1 VKRPEVAIAMGK
13 ESELKSIFLPFLST
27 SHIIPLVDMARLF
40 AMNGVD
46 VTIITTPQNATVF
59 QKSVDLDSARG
70 RPIRTH
76 LVTFPAAQ
84 VGLPPGIEAFN
95 VDTPREMTPRIY
107 MALAILQPRFEQLFH
122 DLRPDFIVTDMFH
135 PWTAE
140 AAAKLRIPRIMFH
153 GASYLARS
161 AAHVVEQYA
170 PHLAAKSDTDR
181 FVLPGLPDRLEM
193 TRLQLPDWLRSPN
206 QYTELMKTIKESE
219 KKSYGSLF
227 NSFYD
232 LESGYYE
239 HYKGVM
245 GTKSWGIGPVSLWAN
260 QDASDKAARGYA
272 KEEEGEEGWHEW
284 LNTKEESSVLYV
296 SFGSM
301 NKFPYSQLVE
311 IARALEDSGKDFIW
325 VVRKNGEGG
334 EGEKFLEEFEK
345 RMKESKKGYLIW
357 GWAPQLLILEN
368 PAIGGLVSH
377 CGWNTVVESV
387 NAGLP
392 MVTWPLFAEHFF
404 NEKLV
409 VDVLKIGVPV
419 GAKEWRN
426 WNEFGSE
433 IVKGVDIGNAIGA
446 MMKEKSEELRKR
458 AKTLSDAAKRAI
470 MDGGSSH
477 NNMKELIQELIQIK
491 HSKAQETT
499 TTPWHHFCPP
509 WCFSFFVA
517 FRSELLT
524 NVVCVWF
531 EISSLIFLV
540 SWIK

>member
-1 VKRPEVAIAMGK
+1 MGK
-13 ESELKSIFLPFLST
+13 ETELKSIFLPFLST
-27 SHIIPLVDMARLF
+27 SHIIPLVDVARLF
-40 AMNGVD
+40 AMHGVD

-59 QKSVDLDSARG
+59 QKSVDLDSSRG

-76 LVTFPAAQ
+76 LVTFPAAE

-95 VDTPREMTPRIY
+95 VDTPREMVPRIY
-107 MALAILQPRFEQLFH
+107 MGLSILQPRFEQLFH

-135 PWTAE
+135 PWTVE
-140 AAAKLRIPRIMFH
+140 AAAKLSIPRIMFH

-161 AAHVVEQYA
+161 AAHAVEQYA
-170 PHLAAKSDTDR
+170 PHLAAKSNSDP
-181 FVLPGLPDRLEM
+181 FAIPGLPDRLEM
-193 TRLQLPDWLRSPN
+193 TPLQLPDWLRSPN

-219 KKSYGSLF
+219 KNSYGSIF

-232 LESGYYE
+232 LESAYYD

-272 KEEEGEEGWHEW
+272 KEDEGEEGWLKW
-284 LNTKEESSVLYV
+284 LNTKAERSVLYV

-311 IARALEDSGKDFIW
+311 IASALEDSGKDFIW
-325 VVRKNGEGG
+325 VVRKNDEGG
-334 EGEKFLEEFEK
+334 EGENFLEEFEK

-368 PAIGGLVSH
+368 PAIGGLVTH

-409 VDVLKIGVPV
+409 VDVLKIGVSV

-426 WNEFGSE
+426 WNEFDGE
-433 IVKGVDIGNAIGA
+433 VVKAEDIGNAIGV
-446 MMKEKSEELRKR
+446 MMSEKGEDMRR
-458 AKTLSDAAKRAI
+458 RTKTLSGAAKRAI
-470 MDGGSSH
+470 EDGGSSH
-477 NNMKELIQELIQIK
+477 NNLNELIRELNQIK
-491 HSKAQETT
+491 LSKAQETA
-499 TTPWHHFCPP
+499 PAP
-509 WCFSFFVA
+509 
-517 FRSELLT
+517 
-524 NVVCVWF
+524 
-531 EISSLIFLV
+531 
-540 SWIK
+540 

>member
-1 VKRPEVAIAMGK
+1 MGK
-13 ESELKSIFLPFLST
+13 EGELNLKSVFLPFLST

-40 AMNGVD
+40 AIHGID
-46 VTIITTPQNATVF
+46 VTIITTPGNATVF
-59 QKSVDLDSARG
+59 QKSVDLDSSRG
-70 RPIRTH
+70 RSIRTH
-76 LVTFPAAQ
+76 LVNFPAAQ

-95 VDTPREMTPRIY
+95 VDTPPEMAPRIY
-107 MALAILQPRFEQLFH
+107 MGLAILQPCFEQLFH

-135 PWTAE
+135 PWTVE

-161 AAHVVEQYA
+161 AAHAVEQYA
-170 PHLAAKSDTDR
+170 PHLAAKSDSDR
-181 FVLPGLPDRLEM
+181 FVLPGLPERLEM

-232 LESGYYE
+232 LESAYYE

-272 KEEEGEEGWHEW
+272 KEEDEEEEEGWHKW
-284 LNTKEESSVLYV
+284 LNTKAKSSVLYV

-311 IARALEDSGKDFIW
+311 IAHALEDSGKDFIW
-325 VVRKNGEGG
+325 VVRKNDGVG

-345 RMKESKKGYLIW
+345 KVKESKKGYLIW

-368 PAIGGLVSH
+368 PAIGGLVTH

-409 VDVLKIGVPV
+409 VDVLKIGVSV

-426 WNEFGSE
+426 WNQFGSE
-433 IVKGVDIGNAIGA
+433 VVKREDIGNAIGV
-446 MMKEKSEELRKR
+446 MMSEESEELRRR

-470 MDGGSSH
+470 QNGGSSH
-477 NNMKELIQELIQIK
+477 NNMKELIRELNQIK
-491 HSKAQETT
+491 LSKAHQTSS
-499 TTPWHHFCPP
+499 TP
-509 WCFSFFVA
+509 
-517 FRSELLT
+517 
-524 NVVCVWF
+524 
-531 EISSLIFLV
+531 
-540 SWIK
+540 

>member
-1 VKRPEVAIAMGK
+1 MEKG
-13 ESELKSIFLPFLST
+13 SELRSIFLPFLST

-40 AMNGVD
+40 ALHGVD

-59 QKSVDLDSARG
+59 QKSIDLDATRA

-76 LVTFPAAQ
+76 LVNFPAAK

-95 VDTPREMTPRIY
+95 VDLPREMAPKIY
-107 MALAILQPRFEQLFH
+107 MGLAILQQEFEQLFH
-122 DLRPDFIVTDMFH
+122 HLKPDFIVTDMFH
-135 PWTAE
+135 PWTVDT
-140 AAAKLRIPRIMFH
+140 AAKLGIPRIMFH

-161 AAHVVEQYA
+161 AAHSVEQYA
-170 PHLAAKSDTDR
+170 PHLKADSDSDK
-181 FVLPGLPDRLEM
+181 FVLPGLPDALEM
-193 TRLQLPDWLRSPN
+193 TPLQLPDWLRSPN

-227 NSFYD
+227 NSFYE

-239 HYKGVM
+239 HYKKVM

-260 QDASDKAARGYA
+260 QDASDKAARGYSKA
-272 KEEEGEEGWHEW
+272 EEEKEGWLTW
-284 LNTKEESSVLYV
+284 LNSKPASSVLYV

-311 IARALEDSGKDFIW
+311 IGRALEDSGSDFIW
-325 VVRKNGEGG
+325 VVRKNENENDGDV
-334 EGEKFLEEFEK
+334 FLEEFEK
-345 RMKESKKGYLIW
+345 RVRESGRGYLIW

-368 PAIGGLVSH
+368 AAIGGLVTH

-409 VDVLKIGVPV
+409 VDVLGIGVPV
-419 GAKEWRN
+419 GAKEWRQ

-433 IVKGVDIGNAIGA
+433 VVTKEEIGKAIA
-446 MMKEKSEELRKR
+446 LLKEDEEIRKR
-458 AKTLSDAAKRAI
+458 AKKLSDAAKRAI
-470 MDGGSSH
+470 QVGGSSH
-477 NNMKELIQELIQIK
+477 NNMRELIQELKEIK
-491 HSKAQETT
+491 LSKAQAN
-499 TTPWHHFCPP
+499 P
-509 WCFSFFVA
+509 
-517 FRSELLT
+517 
-524 NVVCVWF
+524 
-531 EISSLIFLV
+531 
-540 SWIK
+540 